1 MSNPACSGSLRFA
14 TWLLYCAF
22 SPVHL
27 IAGGPKYVAGTSYF
41 NPAVVGMPVHWPG
54 GVVTYYVDQG
64 PLNGQ
69 ISNQQATAMVNAAAA
84 LWSAVPTAGVV
95 LTDAGSLNEDV
106 GGANIVAGNAAIAQP
121 ADVAPSATSYPL
133 GVILDSDGSVINSI
147 FGAGSSDPT
156 SCQNNGVMVW
166 LDNINPDATIAHA
179 VLILNGLCATNT
191 NLIEMMNYELER
203 AFGRVLG
210 LDYAQVNPGAL
221 SDGEIDG
228 TLGWAVMQPMSGVC
242 GDAGGMCIPDP
253 THLRYDDIAALNR
266 IYPIT
271 ASNLAAFPGKL
282 LTAANTVSIAGTIN
296 FGSGSGMQ
304 GVNVVARPLDVNGDP
319 LYQYTVTFVSGG
331 YFNGKHGNP
340 VTGWNDSNG
349 NPLAMWGSNDAT
361 LQGYFDLSDM
371 PLPPGSN
378 SAAYEV
384 TFEPINP
391 LYMLTESVGPY
402 VDGSPSP
409 SGTMP
414 IISVPAMSAG
424 GAQTL
429 TVTIANSAVGGS
441 QDAIA
446 TAANP
451 RMLAPSGLWCGR
463 LSQVGQTDW
472 FVFPARAGHT
482 FTVVTQA
489 LNESGIPTE
498 TKALIAI
505 GVWNAFDPV
514 SAPSVGWA
522 PGLNGWATGETWL
535 QVSNSADNVV
545 RLGIADMRGD
555 GRPDYAYNGWVL
567 YADTIQPQR
576 LPAGGGPIVIH
587 GMGFRPS
594 DTVLVG
600 GRKALV
606 TSISPNEIT
615 AIAPSAASGV
625 TGSVDVEVDDLPI
638 FYASSVVTG
647 GISYDSGDGDSLNLN
662 TAPSGT
668 LPIGVPNPF
677 TVTVLGSNLVPA
689 GGVTVAFTVTSGT
702 ATLGCGSTT
711 CTVFATGDGIATM
724 NVTAAIGPSVVVA
737 SLTNG
742 ASLQA
747 HFTGGTPPVIAALTP
762 ALFVASG
769 VSLNWTAEA
778 LVLSNGAPAANQ
790 SVEWQAFDNFT
801 AVDVAPAITNS
812 LGIAT
817 QSLGVGPLGEGQ
829 QSTANACLNGTSQCV
844 SFTVTGSRPEYA
856 WLEAVSGT
864 AQSLS
869 SSGTPGQI
877 TLRVRDMNGNPM
889 AGGTVTLYEALYAW
903 SPPCAPHGRCQQAP
917 LLASQT
923 SVASSAVDGTVT
935 FTPVSIPGVP
945 TNLIGLA
952 ATGNTSS
959 LSIAVE
965 QHP

>member
-1 MSNPACSGSLRFA
+1 
-14 TWLLYCAF
+14 
-22 SPVHL
+22 
-27 IAGGPKYVAGTSYF
+27 
-41 NPAVVGMPVHWPG
+41 
-54 GVVTYYVDQG
+54 
-64 PLNGQ
+64 
-69 ISNQQATAMVNAAAA
+69 
-84 LWSAVPTAGVV
+84 
-95 LTDAGSLNEDV
+95 
-106 GGANIVAGNAAIAQP
+106 
-121 ADVAPSATSYPL
+121 
-133 GVILDSDGSVINSI
+133 
-147 FGAGSSDPT
+147 
-156 SCQNNGVMVW
+156 
-166 LDNINPDATIAHA
+166 
-179 VLILNGLCATNT
+179 
-191 NLIEMMNYELER
+191 
-203 AFGRVLG
+203 
-210 LDYAQVNPGAL
+210 
-221 SDGEIDG
+221 
-228 TLGWAVMQPMSGVC
+228 
-242 GDAGGMCIPDP
+242 
-253 THLRYDDIAALNR
+253 
-266 IYPIT
+266 
-271 ASNLAAFPGKL
+271 
-282 LTAANTVSIAGTIN
+282 
-296 FGSGSGMQ
+296 
-304 GVNVVARPLDVNGDP
+304 
-319 LYQYTVTFVSGG
+319 
-331 YFNGKHGNP
+331 
-340 VTGWNDSNG
+340 
-349 NPLAMWGSNDAT
+349 
-361 LQGYFDLSDM
+361 
-371 PLPPGSN
+371 
-378 SAAYEV
+378 
-384 TFEPINP
+384 
-391 LYMLTESVGPY
+391 MLTESVGPY

-702 ATLGCGSTT
+702 ATLGCGQLRAPYLQP
-711 CTVFATGDGIATM
+711 ATA
-724 NVTAAIGPSVVVA
+724 
-737 SLTNG
+737 
-742 ASLQA
+742 
-747 HFTGGTPPVIAALTP
+747 
-762 ALFVASG
+762 
-769 VSLNWTAEA
+769 
-778 LVLSNGAPAANQ
+778 
-790 SVEWQAFDNFT
+790 
-801 AVDVAPAITNS
+801 
-812 LGIAT
+812 
-817 QSLGVGPLGEGQ
+817 
-829 QSTANACLNGTSQCV
+829 
-844 SFTVTGSRPEYA
+844 SRP
-856 WLEAVSGT
+856 
-864 AQSLS
+864 
-869 SSGTPGQI
+869 
-877 TLRVRDMNGNPM
+877 
-889 AGGTVTLYEALYAW
+889 
-903 SPPCAPHGRCQQAP
+903 
-917 LLASQT
+917 
-923 SVASSAVDGTVT
+923 
-935 FTPVSIPGVP
+935 
-945 TNLIGLA
+945 
-952 ATGNTSS
+952 
-959 LSIAVE
+959 
-965 QHP
+965 